1 MTASP
6 APEVLTIVEIFDGER
21 YVVPLYQRA
30 YAWTEAEID
39 TLLADVRLSRL
50 TPDTDYYIG
59 SLVVDTGGDA
69 DDRIHEVVDG
79 QQRLTTLTILFAVA
93 RAALR
98 EVGPSAGM
106 SVSDLPVPR
115 LRFEGRPQA
124 EEDLRALLAAGDDGV
139 GLARSRLTDVIEG
152 LSVAGIRSAATRMHA
167 ALVRGLGANP
177 KEKGPNPEE
186 QGEVVFETEDLR
198 HLLTRVRLLRTAL
211 PPRTDLNHY
220 FEIMNTRGEQLAKH
234 EVLKAQLMAELPRE
248 EHSTFARVWDA
259 SAVLDRHLQLQ
270 FTTRERDRLFGRDW
284 CELQCEDF
292 AGLHTLLTHGTEE
305 GDGGGTGGSRARTLA
320 DVLAGDV
327 RAESAA
333 VQTSTDEDD
342 DGTYG
347 SIIDFPNFLLHV
359 LKVMSVNDQ
368 DERPRQRWG
377 EDTDPVRLDDKDLLR
392 QFAEARKRAECGGC
406 DAAEF
411 SRRFAFR
418 LLKLRLLFDTYV
430 IRTRATLAG
439 TPDEEN
445 WVLEQ
450 AYRQGN
456 GRGRTRRL
464 STRASFARDDA
475 DRVRALQAMFQ
486 VTDTRRTF
494 KYFLFRI
501 LRWLD
506 EQGGDPEEM
515 SDMLESLGAERLS
528 QYDFDAVAHAGT
540 SVPNFLFNVL
550 DYILW
555 SAHLESAIQWS
566 AHRKSAADRILNL
579 LAQEER
585 TALDQGA
592 PKFRFRYRTSVEH
605 FYPVQPSPG
614 HERLPIE
621 QADHFGNLCVM
632 TRTENSRRN
641 NLMPLP
647 KVGQFTAEDQS
658 LKFSLMAALAKA
670 SKTLDVEV
678 GGWTRKRM
686 HDHGERMLNVLRTW
700 EKEIE
705 RRRTDRS

>member
-1 MTASP
+1 MNESA
-6 APEVLTIVEIFDGER
+6 APEALTIAEILDGER

-50 TPDTDYYIG
+50 TTDTDYYIG
-59 SLVVDTGGDA
+59 SLVVDTGRDA
-69 DDRIHEVVDG
+69 DGRIHEVVDG

-98 EVGPSAGM
+98 EAGLPAGI
-106 SVSDLPVPR
+106 SLSELPVPR
-115 LRFEGRPQA
+115 LQFEGRPQA
-124 EEDLRALLAAGDDGV
+124 EEDLDALLEAGDDGV
-139 GLARSRLTDVIEG
+139 GLVRRRLADVIEG
-152 LSVAGIRSAATRMHA
+152 LTVAGIRRAAARMHA
-167 ALVRGLGANP
+167 ALVRGLGP
-177 KEKGPNPEE
+177 DPEE
-186 QGEVVFETEDLR
+186 QGEVVVEVDDLR

-211 PPRTDLNHY
+211 PPGTDLNHY
-220 FEIMNTRGEQLAKH
+220 FEVMNTRGEQLAKH

-248 EHSTFARVWDA
+248 QHSTFARVWDA

-270 FTTRERDRLFGRDW
+270 FTTAERRRLFGDDW
-284 CELQCEDF
+284 CELQAEDF
-292 AGLHTLLTHGTEE
+292 DGLHSLLSGGAEQRD
-305 GDGGGTGGSRARTLA
+305 DGGAGAPQPRTLA

-327 RAESAA
+327 RAEPAA
-333 VQTSTDEDD
+333 VRTSTDEDD

-347 SIIDFPNFLLHV
+347 SIVDFPNLLLQV

-368 DERPRQRWG
+368 GERPRQRWG

-392 QFAEARKRAECGGC
+392 QFADARERAERDGC
-406 DAAEF
+406 AAAEF

-418 LLKLRLLFDTYV
+418 LLKLRLLFDTFV

-456 GRGRTRRL
+456 GRGRTPRL
-464 STRASFARDDA
+464 STRASFARDEDGA

-501 LRWLD
+501 LLWLD
-506 EQGGDPEEM
+506 EVPQGQQSM
-515 SDMLESLGAERLS
+515 SVMLESLAAERLS
-528 QYDFDAVAHAGT
+528 RYDLDAVAHGGT
-540 SVPNFLFNVL
+540 RVPNFLFNVL

-555 SAHLESAIQWS
+555 SAQ
-566 AHRKSAADRILNL
+566 RYPGSAAVGTLDL

-585 TALDQGA
+585 TGLARGA
-592 PKFRFRYRTSVEH
+592 SGFRFRYRTSVEH
-605 FYPVQPSPG
+605 FYPVQPSPD
-614 HERLPIE
+614 HVKLPTGE
-621 QADHFGNLCVM
+621 VDQFGNLCVM
-632 TRTENSRRN
+632 ARTENSRRN
-641 NLMPLP
+641 NLMPVP
-647 KVGQFTAEDQS
+647 KVGQFKADDQS
-658 LKFSLMAALAKA
+658 LKFYLMAELTTAPERK
-670 SKTLDVEV
+670 DVEV
-678 GGWTRKRM
+678 GAWTP
-686 HDHGERMLNVLRTW
+686 ERMRRHGDRMLAVLRRW
-700 EKEIE
+700 QEAVSVQ
-705 RRRTDRS
+705 RREVSPSCLDAE